1 MNMPGIQMSLA
12 QGAGGHSLNLLPV
25 WTATAWTAIFLVIAA
40 SHLRNMSKTT
50 GQRRPWH
57 ACHVLMALGMAFMYA
72 PMEINPLAVPST
84 FWKLVFAAAGLIAAV
99 WAIGGG
105 GRVSILIWLL
115 SSIDLC
121 AMIYMASGT
130 AHTSTAPVT
139 WLLTAYVL
147 GEAVMWS
154 LDLYR
159 RIDGMTPIISW
170 RLLAIESGAAI
181 PAASI
186 STEATGRGS
195 LLGELDI
202 SASMIA
208 MALGMA
214 YMLVA
219 MQLMA

>member
-1 MNMPGIQMSLA
+1 MNMPGMQMSLA
-12 QGAGGHSLNLLPV
+12 HGAAAHRLNLLPV
-25 WTATAWTAIFLVIAA
+25 WIGVAWTVVFLVIAG
-40 SHLRNMSKTT
+40 SHVRNMNRTT

-57 ACHVLMALGMAFMYA
+57 ACHVLMAMGMAFMYA
-72 PMEINPLAVPST
+72 PAEIDPLAVPSA

-99 WAIGGG
+99 WAIGGV

-130 AHTSTAPVT
+130 GRADTAPVT

-147 GEAVMWS
+147 AEAVMWS

-159 RIDGMTPIISW
+159 RLDGMTPIISW
-170 RLLAIESGAAI
+170 RLLAIESGATL

-186 STEATGRGS
+186 STGAAGSGS

-219 MQLMA
+219 MQVMA

>member
-1 MNMPGIQMSLA
+1 MTQA
-12 QGAGGHSLNLLPV
+12 
-25 WTATAWTAIFLVIAA
+25 
-40 SHLRNMSKTT
+40 T

-57 ACHVLMALGMAFMYA
+57 ACHVLMAIGMAFMFA
-72 PMEINPLAVPST
+72 PAEIDPLAVPST
-84 FWKLVFAAAGLIAAV
+84 FWKLVFAAAGVIAAV
-99 WAIGGG
+99 WAIGGV
-105 GRVSILIWLL
+105 GRVSIMIWLL
-115 SSIDLC
+115 SSIDLG
-121 AMIYMASGT
+121 AMVYMASG
-130 AHTSTAPVT
+130 ARRPDTAPVT

-159 RIDGMTPIISW
+159 RLDGMTPIVSW
-170 RLLAIESGAAI
+170 RLLAIESGVTL

-186 STEATGRGS
+186 STEAAAAGS

-202 SASMIA
+202 SASMIV